1 MISYARL
8 NFSMLNVD
16 VTKESPN
23 LGVCCGLFHITLPLK
38 LSREPLVERILRRL
52 VSDPLANHQDK
63 IIEKGK
69 DNYNG
74 VQQLKA
80 QDTAYQRM

>member
-8 NFSMLNVD
+8 NFSVPNVD
-16 VTKESPN
+16 VTKESLD
-23 LGVCCGLFHITLPLK
+23 LGVYCGLFHITLPLK
-38 LSREPLVERILRRL
+38 LSREPWVERTLRRL
-52 VSDPLANHQDK
+52 VSDPLANRQDK

-74 VQQLKA
+74 VQKLKT
-80 QDTAYQRM
+80 QDTAYQKM

>member
-8 NFSMLNVD
+8 NFSVPNVG
-16 VTKESPN
+16 VTKESLN
-23 LGVCCGLFHITLPLK
+23 SGVYCGLFYITLPLK
-38 LSREPLVERILRRL
+38 LSREPWVERILRRS

-74 VQQLKA
+74 VQQLKT
-80 QDTAYQRM
+80 QDTAY